1 MALGYNLEARAEQR
15 PVLAA
20 ALQQAIALLPLSRVE
35 MQQAVQREMLEN
47 PLLEEIQEE
56 AREAADGETP
66 EPGEEAPEGGSDERS
81 EMEIAWEDVA
91 QDAWE
96 DFAPPTSDDDFPSPE
111 QTLARRD
118 TLHEYLSRQLSLS
131 RAPEPTAR
139 VAGQI
144 IWNLNDRG
152 YLEADPEELAAGVGL
167 GPSEAKRALVLVQG
181 FDPPGVGAKTLQECL
196 LIQLKNLAL
205 NVKENARFV
214 ELARS
219 LALHDIEKLDERRY
233 ARLARANGVGVDDI
247 IQAVHVIRSLD
258 PHPGLRFSDPRTE
271 VVTPD
276 VSVEKRGDD
285 YEVTLNDDGLPPL
298 RVNSRYALMAADK
311 AGTPAETRKYLD
323 ERLRA
328 AVWFVKSIEQRR
340 RTILRVSR
348 SIVRFQ
354 KDFLDHGVS
363 RLKPLV
369 LRDVARDIGMHES
382 TVSRVTTDKYMD
394 TPQGVLGFKY
404 FFHSGLDAGAGESA
418 SSTAVKQL
426 IRQAVERENPR
437 KPLSDERIA
446 ESLREENIVIA
457 RRTVAKY
464 RKELRILPASGRRA
478 RR

>member
-1 MALGYNLEARAEQR
+1 MALGHNLEARAEQR
-15 PVLAA
+15 PVVTA
-20 ALQQAIALLPLSRVE
+20 ALQQAIALLPLSREE
-35 MQQAVQREMLEN
+35 MQQAVQREMQEN
-47 PLLEEIQEE
+47 PLLEEIQDE

-66 EPGEEAPEGGSDERS
+66 ELREDAPEGGSDERD
-81 EMEIAWEDVA
+81 EMEIAWESVA

-96 DFAPPTSDDDFPSPE
+96 DFPPPPSDDDFPSPE

-118 TLHEYLSRQLSLS
+118 TLHEHLSRQLSLS
-131 RAPEPTAR
+131 RAPGPIAR

-152 YLEADPEELAAGVGL
+152 YLEADPEELAAGAGL
-167 GPSEAKRALVLVQG
+167 GRAEAERALRLVQG
-181 FDPPGVGAKTLQECL
+181 FDPPGVGAKALQECL
-196 LIQLKNLAL
+196 LIQLNNLML
-205 NVKENARFV
+205 YMDENDGIV

-219 LALHDIEKLDERRY
+219 LALHDIEKLDERQY
-233 ARLARANGVGVDDI
+233 ARLARANGVGVEDVVE
-247 IQAVHVIRSLD
+247 AMRVIRSLD
-258 PHPGLRFSDPRTE
+258 PHPGLRFSDQRTE

-276 VSVEKRGDD
+276 VSVEKRGGD

-298 RVNSRYALMAADK
+298 RVSSRYALMAADK
-311 AGTPAETRKYLD
+311 AGTPPETRKYLD

-328 AVWFVKSIEQRR
+328 AAWFVKSVEQRR
-340 RTILRVSR
+340 QTILKVSR

-404 FFHSGLDAGAGESA
+404 FFHSGLDTGAGESA
-418 SSTAVKQL
+418 SSMAVKQL
-426 IRQAVERENPR
+426 IRKAVERENPR
-437 KPLSDERIA
+437 KPLTDERIA
-446 ESLREENIVIA
+446 ESLREEDIVIA